1 MIVEIKTQIA
11 KLERT
16 LLNQIEMDAPGADI
30 KETRDAINQFYLDIM
45 SICRGTY

>member
-1 MIVEIKTQIA
+1 MIVEIKRQIA
-11 KLERT
+11 KLELV
-16 LLNQIEMDAPGADI
+16 LLQQIEMDAPGADI